1 MMLYLDDDCVDK
13 MLVQLLRREGHDVR
27 VPGELGL
34 TGAQDAV
41 HLRHAIR
48 EKRALLTRNY
58 DDFEILHNLLLEG
71 KGHHSGILVVRRDN
85 DPKRDLKAAGIA
97 RAIRN
102 LNHAGVPIPDQY
114 IVLNHWR

>member
-13 MLVQLLRREGHDVR
+13 VLVQLLRREGHDVR
-27 VPGELGL
+27 LPADLGL
-34 TGAQDAV
+34 AGARDPV

-48 EKRALLTRNY
+48 EKRALLSRNY

-71 KGHHSGILVVRRDN
+71 QGHHSGILVVRKDN
-85 DPKRDLKAAGIA
+85 DPTRDLKSAGIV

-102 LNHAGVPIPDQY
+102 LTAAGVPVMDQY